1 MKNLQKNFFFYTQQ
15 ALMQMEVNTVLQAL
29 KSCSSNLVDV
39 NEIVKWL
46 AATISKDMN
55 YEQKQTVENMLK
67 QFCL

>member
-29 KSCSSNLVDV
+29 KSCSSNPVDI

-46 AATISKDMN
+46 AATIPKDMN
-55 YEQKQTVENMLK
+55 CEQKQTVENMLK
-67 QFCL
+67 RFCL

>member
-1 MKNLQKNFFFYTQQ
+1 
-15 ALMQMEVNTVLQAL
+15 MQMEVNTVLQAL
-29 KSCSSNLVDV
+29 KSCSSNPVDV